1 MTLDINSSPKPK
13 GRTENRIQDKPLAP
27 TTAEGGKKQ
36 ESATAQQ
43 KSVSVSISAEA
54 KNLDSIEKQVKS
66 SSSFDKEKVATIK
79 QALQDGNYTINF
91 EKVAEKLLNHES
103 LLNQH

>member
-13 GRTENRIQDKPLAP
+13 GRTDNRIQDKPLAP
-27 TTAEGGKKQ
+27 AKAESGKKQ
-36 ESATAQQ
+36 ESTAAQQ

-54 KNLDSIEKQVKS
+54 KNLDTIEKRAKN
-66 SSSFDKEKVATIK
+66 SSSFDKEKVTAIK
-79 QALQDGNYTINF
+79 QALQEGKYTINF

>member
-1 MTLDINSSPKPK
+1 MTIDINSSPKPK
-13 GRTENRIQDKPLAP
+13 GRTDNRIQDKPLAQ
-27 TTAEGGKKQ
+27 TKAKSGNKQ
-36 ESATAQQ
+36 ESAAAQQ
-43 KSVSVSISAEA
+43 KSVSVSISVEA
-54 KNLDSIEKQVKS
+54 KNLDSIEKQVKN

-79 QALQDGNYTINF
+79 QALQDGKYTINF